1 MDKKEI
7 VERVAA
13 DGVSFISF
21 QFTDV
26 IGSVKSLDMPVSRL
40 EDAIDRGIW
49 FDGSSVEGFARIQ
62 ESDMRLIP
70 DLETYAV
77 LPWSPQGML
86 RARFVEFRIGVG
98 SEGRLLDRQ

>member
-49 FDGSSVEGFARIQ
+49 FDGSSV
-62 ESDMRLIP
+62 
-70 DLETYAV
+70 
-77 LPWSPQGML
+77 
-86 RARFVEFRIGVG
+86 
-98 SEGRLLDRQ
+98 